1 MTRIYVPA
9 NAAMLRTLADTG
21 EVKPVSAVHAVT
33 AWLRREAPGADVEDL
48 EYTAFADAAAASVA
62 LLPGQEPRRVV
73 ISADVPDDRVA
84 EHGDGT
90 GADFSGS
97 VKLKK
102 VAAVH
107 MDDADA
113 AREIIAELE
122 SDEPDVAA
130 IEANVLDWYAPT
142 ELQDLL
148 ASLGLVALG
157 MSSP

>member
-21 EVKPVSAVHAVT
+21 EVKPVSAAHTVT

-73 ISADVPDDRVA
+73 ISADVPDERVS
-84 EHGDGT
+84 EHGEGT
-90 GADFSGS
+90 GADFDGS

-102 VAAVH
+102 VAAIH
-107 MDDADA
+107 MDDAAA
-113 AREIIAELE
+113 AREIAAELE
-122 SDEPDVAA
+122 AETPDPEA
-130 IEANVLDWYAPT
+130 IEANVLDWYAPS

-148 ASLGLVALG
+148 AALG
-157 MSSP
+157 ISSP